1 MGEWYDYKISLVAKE
16 TGLAKMYID
25 SGLAVREFDERRG
38 DSLALNLVKISEA
51 AECDDDMKKILSDF
65 KDNDGNP
72 LQSMHVGLTGEEDD
86 SKRGIFYVHKWCP
99 NWDIAEITSK
109 LFPNEILD
117 ICEYAP
123 YGDEARFYMKN
134 GQVSNRAG
142 EPVQSIM
149 CVKSTQIK
157 ELSNGN
163 FKISFPIGDDA
174 DKWGSIILP
183 PENIARDPTTVLLG
197 KKDYTVNFRT
207 HSEVIPAREIFER
220 VKTAREEYRQ
230 KMSEPIYIEGLN
242 RNDFLR
248 TEHTPTGW
256 AYRIARFPVEKPNG
270 EVVIASIARS
280 ESECDESRG
289 KLYLGAAGKKCSLFY
304 IKDDGSREKTE
315 EYPKDILAY
324 REAYLRSREE
334 EEELGL

>member
-1 MGEWYDYKISLVAKE
+1 MGEWYDYNINLVSEE

-25 SGLAVREFDERRG
+25 SGLAVRELDERRG
-38 DSLALNLVKISEA
+38 DSLVLNLVKISEA
-51 AECDDDMKKILSDF
+51 AECDDDMKKVLSDF
-65 KDNDGNP
+65 KDDKGNP
-72 LQSMHVGLTGEEDD
+72 LQHMYIGLTGEEDD
-86 SKRGIFYVHKWCP
+86 SKKGVYYVHKWYP
-99 NWDIAEITSK
+99 NWSIAEITSK
-109 LFPNEILD
+109 LFPNEVLD

-123 YGDEARFYMKN
+123 YGDETRFYMKN

-157 ELSNGN
+157 ELPNGN
-163 FKISFPIGDDA
+163 FKVSFPIGNDA

-183 PENIARDPTTVLLG
+183 PENVARHPTTVLLG

-207 HSEVIPAREIFER
+207 HSEVVPAREIFER
-220 VKTAREEYRQ
+220 VKTAREEYRE
-230 KMSEPIYIEGLN
+230 KMNELIYIEGLN

-248 TEHTPTGW
+248 AENASTGQE
-256 AYRIARFPVEKPNG
+256 YRIVRFPVEKPNG

-280 ESECDESRG
+280 EYDCNESEG
-289 KLYLGAAGKKCSLFY
+289 KFALGVVGKKCSLFY
-304 IKDDGSREKTE
+304 IKDDGSREKAE